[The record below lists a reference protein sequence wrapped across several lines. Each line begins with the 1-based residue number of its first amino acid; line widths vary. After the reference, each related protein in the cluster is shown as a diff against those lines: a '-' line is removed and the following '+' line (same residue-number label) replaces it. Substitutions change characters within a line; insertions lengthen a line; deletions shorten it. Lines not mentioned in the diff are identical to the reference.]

1 MTRMS
6 VHKQSIISI
15 LSILLYSIGFFRI
28 EVELNNHLRKTL
40 ALEEAVHAI
49 EKSIRNG
56 SPEGRITLPLI
67 VTFEITQLKLRNLP
81 LFTKFCMLILDNTS

>member
-1 MTRMS
+1 MS

-28 EVELNNHLRKTL
+28 EVELNNHMRKIF

-49 EKSIRNG
+49 EKSIRSG
-56 SPEGRITLPLI
+56 SPEGTIALPLI

-81 LFTKFCMLILDNTS
+81 LLTKSCKLNSR

>member
-1 MTRMS
+1 MS

-28 EVELNNHLRKTL
+28 EVELNNHMRKIF
-40 ALEEAVHAI
+40 ALEEAVYAI

-56 SPEGRITLPLI
+56 SPEGTITLRLI

-81 LFTKFCMLILDNTS
+81 LLTKSCKLNSR

>member
-1 MTRMS
+1 MARMS

-28 EVELNNHLRKTL
+28 EVELNNHMRKIF

-56 SPEGRITLPLI
+56 SPEGTITLPLI

-81 LFTKFCMLILDNTS
+81 LLTKSCKLNSR